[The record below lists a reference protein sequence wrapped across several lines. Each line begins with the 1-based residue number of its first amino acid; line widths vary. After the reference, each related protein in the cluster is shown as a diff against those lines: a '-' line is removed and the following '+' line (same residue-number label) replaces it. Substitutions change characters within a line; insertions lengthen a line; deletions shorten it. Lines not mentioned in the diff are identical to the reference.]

1 MARQT
6 PKEKR
11 KVVVARLDRDKAF
24 NLRKRQQ
31 KLGESSGPRSYLD
44 DLTADV
50 GGKPSKQP
58 LIIVLRPGECIE
70 L

>member
-1 MARQT
+1 MARQA

-11 KVVVARLDRDKAF
+11 KVVVARLDRDEPF
-24 NLRKRQQ
+24 NLREGQQ
-31 KLGESSGPRSYLD
+31 KLGESSGPRSYID
-44 DLTADV
+44 DLTTDV
-50 GGKPSKQP
+50 RGEPSKQP